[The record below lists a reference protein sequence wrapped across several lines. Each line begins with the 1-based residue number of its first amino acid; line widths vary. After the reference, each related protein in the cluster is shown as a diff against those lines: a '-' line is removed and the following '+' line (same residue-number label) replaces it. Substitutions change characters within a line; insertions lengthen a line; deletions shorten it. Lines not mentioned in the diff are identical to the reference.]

1 MKPKVWRRDD
11 NGVPPRLSTIMIRL
25 SRALPA
31 SAMML
36 VRPPLMAVTQP
47 AGLTLATLV
56 SRLDQVIVADDTAPP
71 WASRATAW
79 TNSESLKYTRAP
91 SRDKLTDVTNWLRT
105 SGTWH
110 TVAMHVFTSTPNI

>member
-1 MKPKVWRRDD
+1 MKTKVSRRDD
-11 NGVPPRLSTIMIRL
+11 NRVTPRLSTIMIRL

-56 SRLDQVIVADDTAPP
+56 SRLDQVIVADATAPP
-71 WASRATAW
+71 WASRATAGPHRQ
-79 TNSESLKYTRAP
+79 SLTHTRAL
-91 SRDKLTDVTNWLRT
+91 SRDTITDLT
-105 SGTWH
+105 
-110 TVAMHVFTSTPNI
+110 

>member
-1 MKPKVWRRDD
+1 MKTKVSSRDD
-11 NGVPPRLSTIMIRL
+11 NGVILRLSTIMIRL

-56 SRLDQVIVADDTAPP
+56 SRLDQVIVADATAPP
-71 WASRATAW
+71 WASRATASP
-79 TNSESLKYTRAP
+79 NSESLTYTRAL
-91 SRDKLTDVTNWLRT
+91 SRDTLTDVTRWLGPVG
-105 SGTWH
+105 S
-110 TVAMHVFTSTPNI
+110 